1 MLTRRNLYP
10 GLLYAL
16 TILDQVKLI
25 NGTRVLHLLIFLL
38 ISNWFEINHWCE
50 KRSSVPVDDLNRR
63 SHFNY
68 GNLYELG

>member
-16 TILDQVKLI
+16 NILDQVKLI

-38 ISNWFEINHWCE
+38 ISNWLEINHWCQ
-50 KRSSVPVDDLNRR
+50 KRSSVAVDDLNRR

-68 GNLYELG
+68 GNLYGLG

>member
-10 GLLYAL
+10 GLLYVL
-16 TILDQVKLI
+16 NILDQVKLI